1 MVAVLIRIVSPTYV
15 DINVGAE
22 AKIEKETEDTMDLDV
37 MEIEIGIVGEA
48 LNHNPFCDKSMLWW

>member
-1 MVAVLIRIVSPTYV
+1 MAVLIRIVSPTYV

-22 AKIEKETEDTMDLDV
+22 AKIVKDTMELDV
-37 MEIEIGIVGEA
+37 MAIEIGIVGEA

>member
-1 MVAVLIRIVSPTYV
+1 MNVLVAVLIRIVSPTYV

-22 AKIEKETEDTMDLDV
+22 AKIVKDTMELDV
-37 MEIEIGIVGEA
+37 MAIEIGIVGEA

>member
-1 MVAVLIRIVSPTYV
+1 MAVLIRIVSPTYV

-22 AKIEKETEDTMDLDV
+22 AKIVKDTMELDA
-37 MEIEIGIVGEA
+37 MAIEIGIVGEA